1 MNSRSKLFSMLFL
14 VSALTFLAQQS
25 VAVSAADSVSQPGYA
40 IVATQA
46 VLDDENWSKVVDTLK
61 ERRSANYE
69 VKIFVWN
76 DELQQSL
83 ADFFPKYACF
93 VVKPEEAS
101 VEQLA
106 NIWALSRN
114 LDDDPYGD
122 VLWGIITG
130 YDYEDAVRLA
140 KVEDMVV
147 ERALGGTSI
156 ALKYFKKGVAYD
168 EGKKNHRKVKEEG
181 SEPEDRNDA
190 PDDTT
195 KAIAEA
201 LNDAQLFVTS
211 GHASERNWSIG
222 YSYKNG
228 FFVAKDGKLY
238 GKPSNDAAFEIHA
251 TGSKI
256 HLASGNCLWGHIDKP
271 DCMALA
277 MIRNAN
283 VDMLIGY
290 VVPTWFGYMGWGVQ
304 DYYIE
309 EPGRFTVAEAFF
321 ANNQA
326 LLNLLQNP
334 DGLSAQTKEGLRFD
348 RDVVVLYGDPAWQNA
363 LRVQDSGWKQELT
376 SEPTE
381 DGRTLWT
388 LTITPLQGDASYRLV
403 DGNGSERG
411 GRPFF
416 QFFPTRVSDPVVV
429 DNADLDVV
437 AVDNF
442 ILAPCRNKK
451 LSADKPIV
459 IKVSTK

>member
-1 MNSRSKLFSMLFL
+1 MRKTIFG
-14 VSALTFLAQQS
+14 FLAAVSLFVLPIFSSS
-25 VAVSAADSVSQPGYA
+25 VASADDSATPIGYA
-40 IVATQA
+40 VVATQS
-46 VLDDENWSKVVDTLK
+46 VLDDENWVKVVDALK
-61 ERRSANYE
+61 ERRSAQFN
-69 VKIFVWN
+69 VKTFTWN
-76 DELQQSL
+76 DELQKNL
-83 ADFFPKYACF
+83 AEFFPKYACF

-101 VEQLA
+101 VEQLET
-106 NIWALSRN
+106 IWKISRA

-122 VLWGIITG
+122 LLWGIITG
-130 YDYEDAVRLA
+130 YDYEDALRLA
-140 KVEDMVV
+140 RVEDMTV

-156 ALKYFKKGVAYD
+156 ALKYFKSGIAFD

-181 SEPEDRNDA
+181 GEPEDRDDA

-195 KAIAEA
+195 KAIADA

-228 FFVAKDGKLY
+228 FFLAKDGKLI
-238 GKPSNDAAFEIHA
+238 GKPSNGDAFEIHA

-283 VDMLIGY
+283 VDTFVGY

-326 LLNLLQNP
+326 LLNLLERP
-334 DGLSAQTKEGLRFD
+334 EGLSAQSKEGLRFD
-348 RDVVVLYGDPAWQNA
+348 RDVVVLYGDPAWRNPLQE
-363 LRVQDSGWKQELT
+363 QESGWKQELK
-376 SEPTE
+376 SEQTE

-416 QFFPTRVSDPVVV
+416 QFFPARVADPVIVE
-429 DNADLDVV
+429 NAGLDVV
-437 AVDNF
+437 AVDDF
-442 ILAPCRNKK
+442 ILVPCRGKK
-451 LSADKPIV
+451 LSGNEPIV
-459 IKVSTK
+459 VKVSTK